1 MAVQSVLSVCVS
13 GQAKGLPKK
22 PRGRMVIKTLTCN
35 FSQAKIYPGH
45 GKQYIRLD
53 SKVSRPQ
60 PTLWGAGAAG
70 TPARSSRPLPSRS
83 RMSCARI
90 LTLLSPS
97 HGVHP
102 AAVQLPQRQVRLV
115 VPLQV
120 EPAQDGVDAGAP
132 QRSFGVCWAP
142 SPDSELF
149 VACA

>member
-1 MAVQSVLSVCVS
+1 M
-13 GQAKGLPKK
+13 GEKHKGGRAK
-22 PRGRMVIKTLTCN
+22 MVIKTLTCN

-53 SKVSRPQ
+53 SKVGRPQ
-60 PTLWGAGAAG
+60 PTLWGARAAG
-70 TPARSSRPLPSRS
+70 TPARSSRPRS
-83 RMSCARI
+83 PLVQACRARI
-90 LTLLSPS
+90 LTRLSPS

-132 QRSFGVCWAP
+132 QRSFGVRWAP
-142 SPDSELF
+142 SPDPELF